1 MKIIHLAGAKGV
13 GKSTVLEESVKSNKF
28 DSSRIEIIH
37 TSKYLF
43 KICKKYTDKAWSDF
57 TEKEKVAMRS
67 ITMNSILRLDKEIV
81 ILDSHCIDMKGAEPI
96 VILSDEF
103 KKHID
108 IFAVLEASPEVIHSR
123 RAGDVNRTRDNNIN
137 NIEQE
142 VFYEKEYSLL
152 FSIDNNVPFVIIE
165 NIDLQ
170 DTIANILN
178 LTENILTQINQEQPY
193 EHRIYNIK
201 PF

>member
-13 GKSTVLEESVKSNKF
+13 GKSTVLEELVKSNKF

-103 KKHID
+103 KKQID
-108 IFAVLEASPEVIHSR
+108 ILKKVEAIIRPFKLEEAKLALVNAGIVGMTVSEVR
-123 RAGDVNRTRDNNIN
+123 G
-137 NIEQE
+137 
-142 VFYEKEYSLL
+142 
-152 FSIDNNVPFVIIE
+152 
-165 NIDLQ
+165 
-170 DTIANILN
+170 
-178 LTENILTQINQEQPY
+178 
-193 EHRIYNIK
+193 
-201 PF
+201 